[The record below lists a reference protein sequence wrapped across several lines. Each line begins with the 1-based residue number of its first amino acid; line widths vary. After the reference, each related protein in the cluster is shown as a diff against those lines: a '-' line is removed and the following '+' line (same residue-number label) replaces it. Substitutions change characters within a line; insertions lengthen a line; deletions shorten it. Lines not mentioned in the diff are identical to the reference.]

1 MPGQFLTESILHSND
16 LWSKTLNNLDL
27 LNSKEVKLTALS
39 YNRANQKQKIH
50 FSAVLIQKLKE
61 PNLTLPSQRLWSSIV
76 IYQVSRQS
84 AQWFWGRVLKGFTI
98 YEYGGHLG
106 HVTWNEYI
114 NILSPFTRNSRTD
127 FGAGCV
133 QLWIRSAEPPG
144 EHLCNN

>member
-1 MPGQFLTESILHSND
+1 M
-16 LWSKTLNNLDL
+16 
-27 LNSKEVKLTALS
+27 TALS

-61 PNLTLPSQRLWSSIV
+61 PNLTLPSQRLWSTHNHHFYQLCSIELSIV